1 MSMVKKKKWINIFVF
16 YFEAYGFLP
25 FQEKKILF
33 LIYVNYNLTFRCVVP
48 SSTLLAKDSSA
59 HHLELDSSFR
69 FSVIHISYVVNKVMH
84 KVKKKL
90 ETELKRTSSQCPLR
104 LVAAG

>member
-1 MSMVKKKKWINIFVF
+1 MFVFFF
-16 YFEAYGFLP
+16 YFEAYRFLP
-25 FQEKKILF
+25 FQEKKILL

-48 SSTLLAKDSSA
+48 SSTLLAKGNSA

-69 FSVIHISYVVNKVMH
+69 FSVIHSRYAMYKLMH

-90 ETELKRTSSQCPLR
+90 ETELKRTSSQCPL
-104 LVAAG
+104 